1 MKNDIRKLGKSN
13 LVQIDAEIKYP
24 EPRPIYELLSVVSD
38 DIKIENGIEFRS
50 AEHDSKLLAGA

>member
-13 LVQIDAEIKYP
+13 LIQIESELKYP
-24 EPRPIYELLSVVSD
+24 EPRPIYELLTGMSD
-38 DIKIENGIEFRS
+38 DTKIENGIQFRS

>member
-13 LVQIDAEIKYP
+13 LVHIDAEIKYP

>member
-1 MKNDIRKLGKSN
+1 MKNDIRKLGKSD
-13 LVQIDAEIKYP
+13 LIQIEAEIKYP
-24 EPRPIYELLSVVSD
+24 EPRLIYELMTGMSD